1 MARALDG
8 IQVVD
13 FSHVLAGPI
22 CTHYL
27 CLQGADVVKVEPAA
41 GDTMRSYGG
50 QTHPDGLSPSFIAV
64 NAGKRSVVL
73 DLKDERQLGA
83 ARRLV
88 AGADVVVENFRPG
101 VMDRLG
107 RGYEACTA
115 LNPGLVFCSISGFG
129 QTGPLRANPAIDQII
144 QSMSGLMMLS
154 GEPGSPALRVGFPL
168 VDTYTGLTAAFAIM
182 GSLLRRART
191 GAGQRIDVAMLD
203 AALAMMIP
211 VAGPLLA
218 AGVEPRRTG
227 NLGYSQSPTA
237 DTFPTADGEIT
248 LGVVRQEQ
256 FEALCGVLQ
265 RTEWLRDPRFATR
278 RARQDNAPSLR
289 TEVVAALRGRDAIAW
304 ERLLNEAGVA
314 AGAVRTLPQALQME
328 QLSHRAL
335 RLPVELP
342 SGRGQ
347 VLNAGFLLAEDPAG
361 IEQPPPTLGQHT
373 RQVLQGLGYAAA
385 EIDAMTA
392 AAPAPPP

>member
-1 MARALDG
+1 MARVLDG
-8 IQVVD
+8 IKVVD

-27 CLQGADVVKVEPAA
+27 CLQGAEVVKVESAA
-41 GDTMRSYGG
+41 GDTMRNYGG
-50 QTHPDGLSPSFIAV
+50 EAAPHGLSPSFIAV

-73 DLKDERQLGA
+73 DLKDERQLDA
-83 ARRLV
+83 ARRLI
-88 AGADVVVENFRPG
+88 AGADVMVENFRPG
-101 VMDRLG
+101 VIERLG
-107 RGYEACTA
+107 LGYEACKA

-168 VDTYTGLTAAFAIM
+168 VDTYTGLTAAFAIVL
-182 GSLLRRART
+182 SLLRRART
-191 GAGQRIDVAMLD
+191 GAGQCIDVAMLD

-211 VAGPLLA
+211 VAGPFLA

-256 FEALCGVLQ
+256 FEALCRVLD

-278 RARQDNAPSLR
+278 RARQHNGESLR
-289 TEVVAALRGRDAIAW
+289 SEVILALQGRDAIAW
-304 ERLLNEAGVA
+304 ERLLNDAGVA
-314 AGAVRTLPQALQME
+314 AGAVRSLPQALQME
-328 QLSHRAL
+328 QLSQRAL
-335 RLPVELP
+335 RLPVEWP
-342 SGRGQ
+342 SGRGH
-347 VLNAGFLLAEDPAG
+347 VLNAGFLLAEDPSG
-361 IEQPPPTLGQHT
+361 IEQPPPRLGEHT
-373 RQVLQGLGYAAA
+373 RQVLEGLGYSSA

-392 AAPAPPP
+392 AAPALSS